1 MKPMVLSSLMIVWWI
16 SWQANYLDQN
26 SHVNL
31 WKTQWEITSLD
42 AWKFQELRMIIL
54 SLSTIG
60 SFTNDMF
67 HHCYVPSPKYCH
79 NIIFYKEW
87 HPCRFHHSF
96 GPLNNIHTI
105 QDDLKLLLQF
115 TINKQKEKSCWTF
128 NSSSTNIHLK
138 KKKRPTS
145 M

>member
-1 MKPMVLSSLMIVWWI
+1 V
-16 SWQANYLDQN
+16 N
-26 SHVNL
+26 S

-42 AWKFQELRMIIL
+42 AWKFQELRMLNIVL
-54 SLSTIG
+54 KYH
-60 SFTNDMF
+60 N
-67 HHCYVPSPKYCH
+67 CYVPSHKYCH

-87 HPCRFHHSF
+87 HPCKFNHTF
-96 GPLNNIHTI
+96 GPLNNTHTI

-128 NSSSTNIHLK
+128 NSSSRNIHSK
-138 KKKRPTS
+138 KKKWPSS